1 MKWLTYV
8 SCPLCGWSGNPA
20 PGLMVKWSS
29 IRNGEKF
36 FSWGVPIERR
46 TLAPAPSACSRAK
59 KAFWIPLG
67 VVILSAFGV
76 VEYEADG
83 KLESWFSEGFV
94 VVLSVNK
101 LLITSIRSIIG
112 SLNII
117 ENPAMM
123 IEKKRRSNF
132 IWMSQELYRI
142 IWERMRNKKNV
153 LWGDT

>member
-1 MKWLTYV
+1 M
-8 SCPLCGWSGNPA
+8 
-20 PGLMVKWSS
+20 
-29 IRNGEKF
+29 
-36 FSWGVPIERR
+36 
-46 TLAPAPSACSRAK
+46 
-59 KAFWIPLG
+59 
-67 VVILSAFGV
+67 

-123 IEKKRRSNF
+123 IEKREEATSSGCHKSF
-132 IWMSQELYRI
+132 I
-142 IWERMRNKKNV
+142 
-153 LWGDT
+153 G

>member
-1 MKWLTYV
+1 M
-8 SCPLCGWSGNPA
+8 
-20 PGLMVKWSS
+20 
-29 IRNGEKF
+29 
-36 FSWGVPIERR
+36 
-46 TLAPAPSACSRAK
+46 
-59 KAFWIPLG
+59 
-67 VVILSAFGV
+67 

-132 IWMSQELYRI
+132 IWISQELYRI
-142 IWERMRNKKNV
+142 I
-153 LWGDT
+153 